1 MNKPKSWQNI
11 GRDKRREIYNTLRGC
26 RPGERWLYE
35 MLQLTQGNEIK
46 KLTISQTMSGFN
58 KSFRYMVLNYAISGN
73 PISIPAKK
81 QRRENRIISI
91 RLRAALIA
99 GETGVRFDKVY
110 PKLYVKMYKHI

>member
-1 MNKPKSWQNI
+1 MNKPKSWENI
-11 GRDKRREIYNTLRGC
+11 GRDKRREIYNTLRWC
-26 RPGERWLYE
+26 LPGERWLY
-35 MLQLTQGNEIK
+35 MNWNLFQGNEIK

-81 QRRENRIISI
+81 QRRENRITSI
-91 RLRAALIA
+91 RVRARRIA
-99 GETGVRFDKVY
+99 AETSVSFEKVY